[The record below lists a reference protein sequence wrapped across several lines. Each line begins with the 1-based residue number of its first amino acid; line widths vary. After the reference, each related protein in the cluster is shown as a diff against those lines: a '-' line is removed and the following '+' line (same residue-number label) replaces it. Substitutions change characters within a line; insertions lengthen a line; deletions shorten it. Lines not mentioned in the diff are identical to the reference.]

1 MLYACQGVHVY
12 VWWACRSHQEC
23 AAKARKVLQDA
34 LELYI
39 LNRDFPN
46 GRRSGGS
53 AAIEAAKAAAKRA
66 AAAAIAAGG
75 DGRQLDEASAA
86 LLDLEVVSSQLKKL
100 LLPLLRLR
108 QACCHPQVLERET
121 DRQRSL
127 SSGACATCH
136 DRMMPLCLG
145 N

>member
-1 MLYACQGVHVY
+1 MCMY
-12 VWWACRSHQEC
+12 VLWVCRSHQEC

-39 LNRDFPN
+39 LNRNFPN
-46 GRRSGGS
+46 GRRGGGS
-53 AAIEAAKAAAKRA
+53 AAVEAAKAAAKRA

-86 LLDLEVVSSQLKKL
+86 LLDLELGSSQLKKL

-108 QACCHPQVLERET
+108 QACCHPQVCVRHM
-121 DRQRSL
+121 QIKV
-127 SSGACATCH
+127 SSRGLLT
-136 DRMMPLCLG
+136 
-145 N
+145 